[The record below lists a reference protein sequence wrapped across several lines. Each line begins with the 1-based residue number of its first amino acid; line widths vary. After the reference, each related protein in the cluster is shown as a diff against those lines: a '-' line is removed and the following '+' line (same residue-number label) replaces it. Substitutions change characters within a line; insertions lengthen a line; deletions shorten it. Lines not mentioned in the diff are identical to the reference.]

1 MYYLLPRI
9 KRSPLNAEVKALG
22 VLDPEAVEEKIRFKE
37 NENNKIKK
45 QHPELDVSYLS
56 WWLIIDCPLRPP
68 INSDPLER
76 WNSGL

>member
-9 KRSPLNAEVKALG
+9 KRSPLNAEIIALG
-22 VLDPEAVEEKIRFKE
+22 VLDPEVVEEKIGFKE

-56 WWLIIDCPLRPP
+56 WWLITDCTPRPP
-68 INSDPLER
+68 INSDPIER
-76 WNSGL
+76 